1 MWKWWYCLLGLVLT
15 GCENH
20 VGSLTLPAA
29 ADYMQSPD
37 TMYRGLDYLGTADG
51 YHYFEKKRE
60 MAADVRFR
68 VPEAQYTPPQTFA
81 YRSWFPRRADVSA
94 EWANMVLT
102 IHREAPHSC
111 RLGAKYYRS
120 PSEVPAHMW
129 RAVRVVVLPGK
140 TEADCASAKAAL
152 VQYLKGNQQVTYY
165 HPLSSLPPFLLQP
178 QLRAGAGTLNT
189 AALDDMM
196 SR

>member
-1 MWKWWYCLLGLVLT
+1 MKKWWCCLLWLVLA

-20 VGSLTLPAA
+20 VGTLTLPAA
-29 ADYMQSPD
+29 ADYMRSPD

-68 VPEAQYTPPQTFA
+68 VPESQYAPAQTFA
-81 YRSWFPRRADVSA
+81 YRSWFPRQEDVSA

-102 IHREAPHSC
+102 IHREAPYRCS
-111 RLGAKYYRS
+111 LGAKYYRS
-120 PSEVPAHMW
+120 PSEVPVHMW

-140 TEADCASAKAAL
+140 TEADCSAARAAL
-152 VQYLKGNQQVTYY
+152 APYLRGNQQVFYY
-165 HPLSSLPPFLLQP
+165 NPPSSMPSFLLQP
-178 QLRAGAGTLNT
+178 QQRAGAGTLNT